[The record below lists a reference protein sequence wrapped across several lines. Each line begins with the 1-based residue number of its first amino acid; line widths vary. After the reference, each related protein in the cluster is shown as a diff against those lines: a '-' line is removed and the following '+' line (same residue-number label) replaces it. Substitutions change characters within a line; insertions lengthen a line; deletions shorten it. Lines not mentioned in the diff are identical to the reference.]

1 LSTERR
7 VGAPPPRR
15 RSTLGIGQNHFGC
28 LLADHVN
35 RADDEKS
42 RNARKHRRTHH
53 AQALRS
59 VYAKIGTEHAVLL
72 SRADRATARRMLSP
86 SVVANVVS
94 QFIVGLKMLAR
105 QFLCSNE
112 TLLLQAG
119 GLTVARL
126 YLDLLPVVLNSYLRR
141 SLSFVSWYIARQLIS
156 VFAGEHS
163 KSKLV
168 ARGHCSIRMLSASS
182 LASLDKYVLIFKG
195 PRYSLSRYRTSSLSE
210 ERSLWL
216 GRVPG
221 ACCT

>member
-7 VGAPPPRR
+7 VGAPPPQR
-15 RSTLGIGQNHFGC
+15 RSALRIGHNHLGC
-28 LLADHVN
+28 LLANHVN

-42 RNARKHRRTHH
+42 RNARERRRIHH

-72 SRADRATARRMLSP
+72 SRADRATARRMVSP

-105 QFLCSNE
+105 QFLCSKE

-126 YLDLLPVVLNSYLRR
+126 YFELLPVVLNSYSRR
-141 SLSFVSWYIARQLIS
+141 SLSFVSWYIAHQLNS
-156 VFAGEHS
+156 VFCWLAFQAQTCCAQS
-163 KSKLV
+163 LQCKDAVRVKLSFT
-168 ARGHCSIRMLSASS
+168 R
-182 LASLDKYVLIFKG
+182 
-195 PRYSLSRYRTSSLSE
+195 
-210 ERSLWL
+210 
-216 GRVPG
+216 
-221 ACCT
+221 